1 MPHVKAAR
9 DGDAVPCYMIYG
21 ARRKKRKMSPYWEE
35 GVRKSA
41 LYLLK
46 LDPETNKLVFVTTLS
61 FVSLFYFRLA
71 SMISFV

>member
-1 MPHVKAAR
+1 MTQIDYPQVRKIR
-9 DGDAVPCYMIYG
+9 DQ